1 MVGFKD
7 LQHQDSDTWV
17 AAALTEM
24 LGTELSSGESV
35 QVVED
40 DLVRDALKGL
50 NRDGTGDYS
59 PDVLVRLGEH
69 LGADYILSGSYL
81 LSTSADDRVLRV
93 DLVLRDARTGQRV
106 ASYAQQAALQDLG
119 VLVKNAGASIRDK
132 LGIKAVSPESLTGI
146 ANAQP
151 PSADVARRLGEA
163 HEDMEHYQA
172 ARAKDQI
179 LEAIAESPGYAPAYL
194 DLSEAWSALGYRQK
208 AIAAAEQAASRADAL
223 PAQLRLQVDAVLQ
236 TAKYQWG
243 NAADDWGELVRV
255 RPAVME
261 YRLHHIEALL
271 AAGAVPAAQ
280 AALVQLRNMP
290 AGKNDPRTQLA
301 AVHVDAAL
309 HDSKAAAADAQKAL
323 DLAQL
328 HETPGLIADAQL
340 ELARA
345 QSHLG
350 QIAPAEAAVRAAIEG
365 YLSLGNPHGEAEAH
379 RTLAPLLSAQN
390 EASAARDQD
399 QRAMSIYQRIGDI
412 GGMANVYRDLCE
424 AMWVSGDRDGAQTAA
439 REGLAISREI
449 GDLFLQK
456 WMLQALATISSDE
469 SASDEVMRDYREV
482 IGLAER
488 TGDSGGHVW
497 ALATYADAA
506 RQRGEMSDAQTACAQ
521 AIAEAAP
528 LTDPQFSIYSGFTC
542 ALVRM
547 DAGEPAEA
555 AAMLRDVVIRSK
567 AAGNQLYLADAQM
580 TLAQIDLE
588 NAGCAQA
595 LDGLKS
601 AIAAFA
607 AGGEKTGEAQAE
619 ALQALCAQDLGDVA
633 GRDRSI
639 ARARALRAG
648 ITAREEVYIVDIASA
663 QIGFATDAHND
674 VIARL
679 NDMAADALGRHWLA
693 WALEA
698 KLAAWRLAERSGE
711 KDVAAKLRSELEQSA
726 RKHGMGR
733 ILNRI
738 QQLSKAA

>member
-1 MVGFKD
+1 
-7 LQHQDSDTWV
+7 
-17 AAALTEM
+17 M
-24 LGTELSSGESV
+24 LGMELSSGENV

-40 DLVRDALKGL
+40 EMVRDALKGM
-50 NRDGTGDYS
+50 NRGGTSEFS

-69 LGADYILSGSYL
+69 LDADYLLGGSYL
-81 LSTSADDRVLRV
+81 LSSADDRVLRV
-93 DLVLRDARTGQRV
+93 DLVLRDAHTGQRV
-106 ASYAQQAALQDLG
+106 ASFTQQATLPDLG

-132 LGIKAVSPESLTGI
+132 LGIKAASAEALTGI

-151 PSADVARRLGEA
+151 PTADVARRLSEA

-172 ARAKDQI
+172 ARAKDEL

-208 AIAAAEQAASRADAL
+208 AIAAAEQAASRAEAL
-223 PAQLRLQVDAVLQ
+223 PAQLRLRVDAVLQ
-236 TAKYQWG
+236 TARYQWG
-243 NAADDWGELVRV
+243 KAADDWGELVRL

-271 AAGAVPAAQ
+271 AAGEVTAAQ
-280 AALVQLRNMP
+280 TALVQLRSMP
-290 AGKNDPRTQLA
+290 AGKNNPRAHLA
-301 AVHVDAAL
+301 AVHVDAAR
-309 HDSKAAAADAQKAL
+309 HDSKAAAVDAQKAL

-350 QIAPAEAAVRAAIEG
+350 QVAPAEAAARAAIEG
-365 YLSLGNPHGEAEAH
+365 YLSLGNPHGEAEAR
-379 RTLAPLLSAQN
+379 RTLAPLLSGQN
-390 EASAARDQD
+390 QISAARDQD
-399 QRAMSIYQRIGDI
+399 QRAMTIYQSIGDI
-412 GGMANVYRDLCE
+412 GGVADVYRDLCE

-456 WMLQALATISSDE
+456 WMLQASATIAADE
-469 SASDEVMRDYREV
+469 AASDEVMRDYREV
-482 IGLAER
+482 IRLAER
-488 TGDSGGHVW
+488 SGDSGGHVW

-506 RQRGEMSDAQTACAQ
+506 RVRGEMSDARSACAQ

-528 LTDPQFSIYSGFTC
+528 LTDPQFRIYSGFTC

-547 DAGEPAEA
+547 DAGEPAQA
-555 AAMLRDVVIRSK
+555 AAMLRDAANRSK
-567 AAGNQLYLADAQM
+567 AAGNQLYLANAQM

-588 NAGCAQA
+588 SDGCEKA
-595 LDGLKS
+595 LDGLNS
-601 AIAAFA
+601 AITAFA
-607 AGGEKTGEAQAE
+607 AGEEKTGEADAE
-619 ALQALCAQDLGDVA
+619 ALRALCAQELGDIA

-648 ITAREEVYIVDIASA
+648 ITARQEVYIVDIASA
-663 QIGFATDAHND
+663 QIGFATDAHSD
-674 VIARL
+674 AIARL
-679 NDMAADALGRHWLA
+679 NDMAADALARHWLA

-698 KLAAWRLAERSGE
+698 KLAAWRLAEVSGKKE
-711 KDVAAKLRSELEQSA
+711 EAAKLRLELEQSA
-726 RKHGMGR
+726 RKHGMVR
-733 ILNRI
+733 ITNRI
-738 QQLSKAA
+738 QQLAKVSVSKRI